1 LFFILLHVFVGT
13 LHISDVSGFISSV
26 SMSKDPKEIAKMVMA
41 WSNRENLKAKDSRT
55 KSSKLPVKKGSSLKF
70 RDSNLLSGDMTLS
83 ELTEQ
88 QKVPVKPGSKK
99 IVQDVHVVEKSL
111 TEMKDSKSST
121 FSYENKTNA
130 DGEESDKED
139 INFGR
144 GVVTPLKS
152 SIDNTIIDGY
162 SPRLSV
168 SRLRKS
174 PDELRS
180 SDGMNESL
188 DRFVGQQLRK
198 DDEFI
203 QPDGIYPSKG
213 QIKTSSGQT
222 HTNVI
227 SHTDG
232 IIERSPRGST
242 SGWAGHHIPDGTE
255 YSRSSEL
262 HHGLSRQELDGTED
276 IQLVDSRGFDAI
288 SNKYPDQE
296 HRYSNSHAPQKR
308 YSDFDP
314 KKHHAMLK
322 AQAKKH
328 PYSKSAENMTSTPVK
343 NNVYV
348 DDRPIDQSSLAN
360 TLPTHQ
366 SSIFSSNQISGHT
379 RSLPE
384 SYSNVKHAD
393 QPFSQTLPEK
403 VYVEKRKNED
413 IPSLT
418 NTQTSDIKDHHKN
431 TSEFFTFDV
440 AQNCKLPSPQHSSDH
455 RSQNIAFDEA
465 LMPPPPVPSFRHN
478 LLPRERSQQPEKP
491 TLLTSDAMMSKDFA
505 REYLTREDP
514 GRLVN
519 RNVHPKPTEHPID
532 TDAMLRHRES
542 DIPLPTHHDW
552 PGDDMNISNRPPVY
566 HSTPYNNNRV
576 DTTIITPSSMHTMM
590 STGMMTELHAD
601 NLTMMEDGKYLLLK
615 CQG

>member
-1 LFFILLHVFVGT
+1 
-13 LHISDVSGFISSV
+13 
-26 SMSKDPKEIAKMVMA
+26 MSKDPKEIAKMVMA
-41 WSNRENLKAKDSRT
+41 WSNRENLKAKDSQT
-55 KSSKLPVKKGSSLKF
+55 KSSKLPIKKGSSLKF
-70 RDSNLLSGDMTLS
+70 RDSKLFSEDMTLS

-99 IVQDVHVVEKSL
+99 IVQDVNVVEKSL
-111 TEMKDSKSST
+111 TETNDGKPST

-139 INFGR
+139 INFGH
-144 GVVTPLKS
+144 GFVTPPRP
-152 SIDNTIIDGY
+152 SIDNNIIDGY

-168 SRLRKS
+168 SRIRKS
-174 PDELRS
+174 PDELHS
-180 SDGMNESL
+180 SDGMNDSL
-188 DRFVGQQLRK
+188 DRFLGQQSK
-198 DDEFI
+198 IDNEFI
-203 QPDGIYPSKG
+203 PPDGAYPSKG
-213 QIKTSSGQT
+213 QTKTSSGQT

-227 SHTDG
+227 THTDG
-232 IIERSPRGST
+232 VIERSPRGST

-262 HHGLSRQELDGTED
+262 HGLSRQELDGTED

-296 HRYSNSHAPQKR
+296 HKYSNSHTPQKR

-348 DDRPIDQSSLAN
+348 DDRSIEQSSLAN

-403 VYVEKRKNED
+403 FYVEKIRNED
-413 IPSLT
+413 VPSLT
-418 NTQTSDIKDHHKN
+418 NTQTSNSKTHHKN
-431 TSEFFTFDV
+431 TSEFYTQNV
-440 AQNCKLPSPQHSSDH
+440 TQNCKLPSPEHLSDH
-455 RSQNIAFDEA
+455 RSQNIATDVA

-478 LLPRERSQQPEKP
+478 LLPRSQQAEKP
-491 TLLTSDAMMSKDFA
+491 TLLTSDAMMSTDFA
-505 REYLTREDP
+505 REYLAREDP

-542 DIPLPTHHDW
+542 EIPLPTHHDW
-552 PGDDMNISNRPPVY
+552 PADDMNISNRPPVY

-590 STGMMTELHAD
+590 STGMMTELQAD
-601 NLTMMEDGKYLLLK
+601 NLTIMEDGKYLLLK